1 MEMSDSAARNILDEM
16 VVRPPAVVS
25 SAGATAAC
33 TAALATLRVVKED
46 GLQAHADEVWGAGG
60 GGWWVTRTHE

>member
-1 MEMSDSAARNILDEM
+1 MEMMSAGAARMILDKM
-16 VVRPPAVVS
+16 VVRPPVVS

-46 GLQAHADEVWGAGG
+46 GLQAHADEV
-60 GGWWVTRTHE
+60 

>member
-46 GLQAHADEVWGAGG
+46 GLQAHADEVRGL
-60 GGWWVTRTHE
+60 